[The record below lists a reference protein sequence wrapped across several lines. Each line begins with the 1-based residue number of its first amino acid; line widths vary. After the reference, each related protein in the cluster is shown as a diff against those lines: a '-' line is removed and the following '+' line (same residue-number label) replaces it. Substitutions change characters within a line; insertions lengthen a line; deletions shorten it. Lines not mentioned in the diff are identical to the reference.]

1 VMDGLE
7 REGGRLIDRRC
18 ARTGGRIGL
27 GTGMDRER
35 GKAWDAVGHGRSS
48 SCRDRAVRGS
58 SRWFIEAPPG
68 VKASGGRVLA
78 WTRTGS
84 SAGEF
89 VLAVGLFCTYGGVGG
104 AARERDAVERHALD
118 AASEQ
123 LSLLGG
129 EGAGVDAH
137 PGDLRRQASV
147 FDLRAAVHHHLEA
160 VR

>member
-1 VMDGLE
+1 AL
-7 REGGRLIDRRC
+7 RAHRWSDRAGHRHGSR
-18 ARTGGRIGL
+18 AWQSL
-27 GTGMDRER
+27 GC
-35 GKAWDAVGHGRSS
+35 GRSWPVLVLP
-48 SCRDRAVRGS
+48 DRAVRGS

-89 VLAVGLFCTYGGVGG
+89 VLAVGLFCTCGGVGG

-160 VR
+160 VRLRELRRL